1 MARRMRRAS
10 SVPRRRFPPLIRVR
24 RHPFPRALHLLRGG
38 VVRPGVVRPS
48 LGAMLRVVLLGRGRH
63 PSAAAVMMPA
73 PLRLVFGT
81 PHLFLHLLPPSH
93 VILLLLALL
102 TLLRASPVALLAR
115 AARVVAALARAL
127 PRGDHVRVVPGPAVA
142 ALEDVPGAGAL
153 EGARRHEI
161 AAAAAAAA
169 LPFHLFHL
177 FRALLPRVH
186 LPTVLH
192 LLVVATA
199 AAVVL
204 LVVLL
209 PSSLR
214 RPHLPTLHLPQELLP
229 ATVAAAAAAAALL
242 LFMLLSLRVRSL
254 LHRMLVPR
262 VRLPLVLLLHRP
274 PLVLLVLLLSG
285 VVRVFRQP
293 RRRRA
298 SAVPRRVPRIKL
310 ALVIDV
316 PPDRRARGP
325 LRREPSLLLPLHPPQ
340 RLALRVLPSLPLL
353 RSLARHSRAL
363 FVRLWVE
370 GPYKATN
377 VGVEF
382 IGVRSGVERRRG
394 VSGLKARGGGRRDA
408 PGKVLKE
415 RRSPRRWGRMGTS
428 VNHVNA
434 PCLRALGGPS
444 PRASPP
450 PRLDSR
456 ARAAVFAAP
465 RAASCGPARRP
476 VGRTTARVAPRSR
489 RWTRRLRPGGAA
501 ASALRGR
508 GGRASAAATAGRGR
522 RGRGPRRSPWRSR
535 TRSSAATA
543 DAR

>member
-1 MARRMRRAS
+1 MG
-10 SVPRRRFPPLIRVR
+10 
-24 RHPFPRALHLLRGG
+24 GG
-38 VVRPGVVRPS
+38 VVAG
-48 LGAMLRVVLLGRGRH
+48 LG
-63 PSAAAVMMPA
+63 
-73 PLRLVFGT
+73 
-81 PHLFLHLLPPSH
+81 
-93 VILLLLALL
+93 
-102 TLLRASPVALLAR
+102 
-115 AARVVAALARAL
+115 
-127 PRGDHVRVVPGPAVA
+127 
-142 ALEDVPGAGAL
+142 
-153 EGARRHEI
+153 
-161 AAAAAAAA
+161 
-169 LPFHLFHL
+169 
-177 FRALLPRVH
+177 
-186 LPTVLH
+186 
-192 LLVVATA
+192 VATA
-199 AAVVL
+199 AVVVM

-229 ATVAAAAAAAALL
+229 ATVAAAAAAALL

-382 IGVRSGVERRRG
+382 IGVRSGVERHRG
-394 VSGLKARGGGRRDA
+394 RALKAWGGKRETTD
-408 PGKVLKE
+408 GK
-415 RRSPRRWGRMGTS
+415 ST
-428 VNHVNA
+428 
-434 PCLRALGGPS
+434 
-444 PRASPP
+444 
-450 PRLDSR
+450 
-456 ARAAVFAAP
+456 
-465 RAASCGPARRP
+465 
-476 VGRTTARVAPRSR
+476 
-489 RWTRRLRPGGAA
+489 
-501 ASALRGR
+501 
-508 GGRASAAATAGRGR
+508 
-522 RGRGPRRSPWRSR
+522 
-535 TRSSAATA
+535 
-543 DAR
+543 